1 MTLSVHPRLRGELF
15 ARKGDEI
22 GYTGSSPLTRG
33 TRAAHRIK
41 NRFHRFIPAYAGNSR
56 GRLLRI
62 LLLSGSSPLT
72 RGTLTC
78 KLTEGQYIAVHPRL
92 RGELTRLFSA
102 SSEAVGSSPLTR
114 GTHTIQGPLTVTGR
128 FIPAYAGNSALA
140 CSRRARRS
148 VHPRLRGELILV
160 LRPAL
165 IHIGSSPLT
174 RGTHSV
180 PGLVDHF

>member
-41 NRFHRFIPAYAGNSR
+41 NRFHRFIPAYAGNSA
-56 GRLLRI
+56 GKVLRRR
-62 LLLSGSSPLT
+62 SLT
-72 RGTLTC
+72 
-78 KLTEGQYIAVHPRL
+78 VHPRL
-92 RGELTRLFSA
+92 RGELRGKKFKDDSII
-102 SSEAVGSSPLTR
+102 GSSPLTR
-114 GTHTIQGPLTVTGR
+114 GTHTFIFCQLGGRR

-174 RGTHSV
+174 RGTHLKTV
-180 PGLVDHF
+180 

>member
-41 NRFHRFIPAYAGNSR
+41 NRFHRFIPAYAGNSA
-56 GRLLRI
+56 GKVLR
-62 LLLSGSSPLT
+62 
-72 RGTLTC
+72 
-78 KLTEGQYIAVHPRL
+78 
-92 RGELTRLFSA
+92 
-102 SSEAVGSSPLTR
+102 
-114 GTHTIQGPLTVTGR
+114 
-128 FIPAYAGNSALA
+128 
-140 CSRRARRS
+140 RRS
-148 VHPRLRGELILV
+148 LTVHPRLRGELILV

-174 RGTHSV
+174 RGTHTRTREETRNGRFIPAYAGNSLKDGIN
-180 PGLVDHF
+180 PSIHTLGI